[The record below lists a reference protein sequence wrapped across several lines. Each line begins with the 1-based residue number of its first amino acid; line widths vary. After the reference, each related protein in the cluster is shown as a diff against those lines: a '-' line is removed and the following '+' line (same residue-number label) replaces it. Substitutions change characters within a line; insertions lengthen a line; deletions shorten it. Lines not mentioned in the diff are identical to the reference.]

1 MFGDK
6 PEFSFIFFTQHV
18 RGASELPSLREKLVS
33 WTKMGVSGAGLQNQA
48 L

>member
-6 PEFSFIFFTQHV
+6 PEFHFLYSASA
-18 RGASELPSLREKLVS
+18 GASELPSLREKPVS
-33 WTKMGVSGAGLQNQA
+33 WTKMGVSGAGLQDQA